1 MYSWVISAEII
12 PQTFSPA
19 QAQGWDFMVSAY
31 FWLDLYACLHV
42 ERVLVQSEA
51 HIVVFCSSLPIFL
64 CPPSAFL
71 SLCFCSFTLPPPLFK
86 LPYTPFSLFA
96 GQEEMNN
103 MTFSRSDNILPHEFP
118 TAPAFISHSHQ
129 FVFAPGSSVFP
140 RNDHPG
146 TRWLTSSTRGQGA
159 SRASAG
165 SHIGKPH
172 RR

>member
-1 MYSWVISAEII
+1 MSNQCRNNSANL
-12 PQTFSPA
+12 FSSSGSRLRFYGVRILLA
-19 QAQGWDFMVSAY
+19 RFVCV
-31 FWLDLYACLHV
+31 FACRTCPCAVWGPHCGFLF
-42 ERVLVQSEA
+42 LPTNL
-51 HIVVFCSSLPIFL
+51 SL
-64 CPPSAFL
+64 S

-96 GQEEMNN
+96 GQEEVNN